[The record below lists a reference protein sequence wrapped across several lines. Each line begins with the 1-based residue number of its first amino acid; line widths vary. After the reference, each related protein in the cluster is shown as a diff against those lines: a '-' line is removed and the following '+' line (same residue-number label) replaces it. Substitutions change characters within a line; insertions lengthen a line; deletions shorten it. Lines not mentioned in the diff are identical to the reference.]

1 MDSIGTNITT
11 ALDVVRQIDEQA
23 ARMVQRIEALE
34 KINREQDN
42 MLAGLHHHVE
52 QMDAENN
59 RLNEI
64 IDERNEQIAVQA
76 ESIEILRKHLA
87 DARAQLQVALDNA
100 EAKPTDRD
108 EAWAISQSF
117 ADGLQR
123 DLTDGA
129 HLPLPKRAAD
139 AAYLIR
145 QLGEHKRPVRF
156 AQYDQQVVLHC
167 AEIVAAACAAL

>member
-59 RLNEI
+59 RLNKI
-64 IDERNEQIAVQA
+64 IDERNDRIAELAQA
-76 ESIEILRKHLA
+76 NS
-87 DARAQLQVALDNA
+87 ARADVIDRLNDRIAELEIALNNA
-100 EAKPTDRD
+100 EATQLNERIREQAATITTLIADRD
-108 EAWAISQSF
+108 GVRKLASARSARIVE
-117 ADGLQR
+117 LQ
-123 DLTDGA
+123 
-129 HLPLPKRAAD
+129 
-139 AAYLIR
+139 
-145 QLGEHKRPVRF
+145 
-156 AQYDQQVVLHC
+156 
-167 AEIVAAACAAL
+167 AALLKVKDTCTAAL